1 MGTRTACPQFY
12 PSRTAGRRQ
21 RTLLASMSLFLL
33 PMWLLAFPASGA
45 REGEDLE
52 HSVKAAFLYKFASY
66 VEWPASVFP
75 QADTPIAIAVA
86 GSEAIAA
93 ELGRLVASRTAQG
106 RSIVVKRLTPGDPL
120 AGVHILFVG
129 PSEVERLAQWA
140 RDAQAHSTLLV
151 TDSRGAL
158 ERGSAIN
165 FVLVDRRVRFEISL
179 DAAEKSSLKLSSRLL
194 AVAQRVHPGAP

>member
-1 MGTRTACPQFY
+1 M
-12 PSRTAGRRQ
+12 AGRRQ
-21 RTLLASMSLFLL
+21 RTLLASMTLFLL
-33 PMWLLAFPASGA
+33 PMWLMAFPASGA
-45 REGEDLE
+45 GEGEGLE

-66 VEWPASVFP
+66 VEWPANAFP
-75 QADTPIAIAVA
+75 KADAPIAIAVT
-86 GSEAIAA
+86 GSEVIAA
-93 ELGRLVASRTAQG
+93 ELSRLVASRTAQG
-106 RSIVVKRLTPGDPL
+106 HPIVVKRLMPGDPL

-129 PSEVERLAQWA
+129 RSEAERLAQWA
-140 RDAQAHSTLLV
+140 HDAQAHSTLVV

-179 DAAEKSSLKLSSRLL
+179 DTAEKSSLKLSSRLL